1 MQLVGGL
8 FQQFAAVGQDQHPV
22 PGAHLVFGHGSK
34 HNGFAGAGGQHQQ
47 RAQPPLFPLCMDLF
61 FRPLLIGAE
70 GEKVCVGHKYPFRV
84 SEELGV
90 RS

>member
-8 FQQFAAVGQDQHPV
+8 FQQLAAVGQDQHPV
-22 PGAHLVFGHGSK
+22 PGAHLVFGNGGK

-61 FRPLLIGAE
+61 LRPLLVGAE
-70 GEKVCVGHKYPFRV
+70 GEFVVWHKYPHSYF
-84 SEELGV
+84 LT
-90 RS
+90 